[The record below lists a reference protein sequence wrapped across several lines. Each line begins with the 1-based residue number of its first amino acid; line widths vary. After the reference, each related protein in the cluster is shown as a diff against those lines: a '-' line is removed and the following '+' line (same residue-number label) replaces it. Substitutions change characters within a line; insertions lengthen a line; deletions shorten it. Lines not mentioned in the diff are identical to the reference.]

1 MFRFALTIFLS
12 AFLLFQVQPLIG
24 KYVLPWFGGGPG
36 VWTTCLLLFQVLLL
50 AGYAYAHWTT
60 SRLTTRR
67 QALLHLAV
75 LIASVCTLPI
85 APDASWKPRGDE
97 SPALRILLLLGG
109 TIGLPYFA
117 LSATGPLLQ
126 SWFAKTFPERSPFRL
141 YALSNVGSLL
151 ALLTYPLC
159 FEPWLPLGRQAGLW
173 SLTYVA
179 FALLCGWNAVRAARL
194 APAVAET
201 AYRAYFVGEI
211 RAVASTRGT
220 KTLWLL
226 LSCAASVM
234 LIATTNQLCQQV
246 AVTPFLWIVPL
257 AIYLISFILTFDA
270 SRWYRRDMFGP
281 LLAAS
286 AVAAWY
292 VVDNGPAVRLDVQ
305 LVIYCV
311 TLFAVCMVCH
321 GELVR
326 IKPQPAQLTLFY
338 LLISTGGA
346 LGGLLTA
353 VVAPRWFA
361 GFWEF
366 QLGLGGTC
374 VLFLT
379 CLDRDATSRFYRL
392 KPLGVWALMGCGC
405 AVLCAALGKQ
415 ALGRDEAQVD
425 GTRNFY
431 GVVRVIERMGAG
443 NVPQLALIH
452 GRIVHGVQWLNE
464 AKRRQ
469 PTTYYGPTSGI
480 GVAMEHHPRRRAPEV
495 KSRGLRVG
503 GIGLGAG
510 TMAAYGRRDDRLRFY
525 EINPDV
531 VRLAYEQ
538 FTFLRDTPA
547 STDVIIGDARIVLER
562 ELADLGSQQFDVLAI
577 DAFSG
582 DAVPMHLLSREAF
595 ALYRRHL
602 ADDGLLV
609 LHVSNDH
616 VNLAPVVQGSAA
628 ELGWSLRYVAS
639 QDDPVAGTQKSDW
652 LIVTAN
658 QAFLADPQ
666 VAAYFRPLL
675 LDRAPI
681 VWTDDFGSLRQVLK

>member
-36 VWTTCLLLFQVLLL
+36 VWTTCLLLFQTLLL

-60 SRLTTRR
+60 SRLSPRR
-67 QALLHLAV
+67 QALLHLAL

-85 APDASWKPRGDE
+85 APDASWKPQGDE
-97 SPALRILLLLGG
+97 SPTLRILLLLGG

-117 LSATGPLLQ
+117 LSSTGPLLQ
-126 SWFAKTFPERSPFRL
+126 SWFAKTYPGRSPFRL

-173 SLTYVA
+173 SLAYVA
-179 FALLCGWNAVRAARL
+179 FALLCGWNAVQTARI
-194 APAVAET
+194 PAVIANA
-201 AYRAYFVGEI
+201 AYPAFAGIASTEV
-211 RAVASTRGT
+211 AVTRGT

-226 LSCAASVM
+226 LSCAASIM

-270 SRWYRRDMFGP
+270 SRWYRRGVFGP

-286 AVAAWY
+286 SVAAWY

-305 LVIYCV
+305 LVVYCV

-326 IKPQPAQLTLFY
+326 IKPQPSQLTLFY

-361 GFWEF
+361 GYWEF
-366 QLGLGGTC
+366 QLGLGGAC
-374 VLFLT
+374 VLLLI
-379 CLDRDATSRFYRL
+379 CLDRDTTSRFYRL
-392 KPLGVWALMGCGC
+392 KPLGAWCLMASGC
-405 AVLCAALGKQ
+405 ALLCTALGKQ

-425 GTRNFY
+425 GNRNFY
-431 GVVRVIERMGAG
+431 GVVRVIDRLGAG
-443 NVPQLALIH
+443 DRPQRVLIH
-452 GRIVHGVQWLNE
+452 GRIVHGVQWLDE
-464 AKRRQ
+464 EKRHQ

-480 GVAMEHHPRRRAPEV
+480 GVAMEHHPRRIATDNQART
-495 KSRGLRVG
+495 LRVG

-510 TMAAYGRRDDRLRFY
+510 TMAAYGRRGDVLRFY

-531 VRLAYEQ
+531 VRLAREQ
-538 FTFLRDTPA
+538 FSFLRDTPA
-547 STDVIIGDARIVLER
+547 VTETVVGDARIVLER
-562 ELADLGSQQFDVLAI
+562 ELADDGPQRFDVLAI

-616 VNLAPVVQGSAA
+616 VNLAPVVWGSAA

-639 QDDPVAGTQKSDW
+639 QDDPATGTQKSDW
-652 LIVTAN
+652 LIITGN
-658 QAFLADPQ
+658 RQFLDDPQ
-666 VAAYFRPLL
+666 TAAHFRPLT
-675 LDRAPI
+675 LDREPI